1 MEKFEYFGKYPDA
14 KGMYGKFGGQVVPK
28 PLLPALKELEEA
40 YFKHKDTK
48 EFKEQM
54 EDMRK
59 HYMGRP
65 TPIYLASHLSSK
77 YKCKIYLKRED
88 LLHGG
93 AHKLN
98 NTMGQALLAKMMG
111 KTKLIA
117 ETGAGQHGFATAI
130 AGAYFNMDTKIFMG
144 TVDIERQ
151 KFNVNRIKMLGA
163 EVIPVERGSNT
174 LKDAV
179 DEAIEYWVGNVDDTH
194 YLLGSAVGPHPYP
207 LMVRNFQR
215 VIGDESF
222 EQMKEEEGRLPTHLV
237 ACVGGGSNAIGSFY
251 RYLEHKEIDIWAV
264 EAAGLGEET
273 EKHALALGKGVET
286 DFQGAHQYCLQDD
299 EGKVKESYSIAAG
312 LDYPGVGPELCHL
325 ASVHRLKKGS
335 VTDQE
340 AVDAILELGKSEGI
354 LPAVES
360 SHAVAFALKLAE
372 TLTEDDIILVNLSGH
387 GGKDIERVLERLEL

>member
-130 AGAYFNMDTKIFMG
+130 AGAYFNMETKIFMG

-251 RYLEHKEIDIWAV
+251 RYIEHKEIDIWAV

-273 EKHALALGKGVET
+273 EKHALALGQGVET
-286 DFQGAHQYCLQDD
+286 DFQGAHQYCLQDS
-299 EGKVKESYSIAAG
+299 EGNVKESYSIAAG
-312 LDYPGVGPELCHL
+312 LDYPGVGPELCYL
-325 ASVHRLKKGS
+325 SSIHRLKKGS

-340 AVDAILELGKSEGI
+340 AVDAILQLGQAEGI
-354 LPAVES
+354 LPAIES

-372 TLTEDDIILVNLSGH
+372 
-387 GGKDIERVLERLEL
+387 

>member
-130 AGAYFNMDTKIFMG
+130 AGAYFNMDTKILEVVFSIPTEPRIPAPQSGDRM
-144 TVDIERQ
+144 Q
-151 KFNVNRIKMLGA
+151 KR
-163 EVIPVERGSNT
+163 
-174 LKDAV
+174 
-179 DEAIEYWVGNVDDTH
+179 DT
-194 YLLGSAVGPHPYP
+194 AP
-207 LMVRNFQR
+207 
-215 VIGDESF
+215 
-222 EQMKEEEGRLPTHLV
+222 
-237 ACVGGGSNAIGSFY
+237 AGG
-251 RYLEHKEIDIWAV
+251 
-264 EAAGLGEET
+264 
-273 EKHALALGKGVET
+273 
-286 DFQGAHQYCLQDD
+286 
-299 EGKVKESYSIAAG
+299 
-312 LDYPGVGPELCHL
+312 
-325 ASVHRLKKGS
+325 
-335 VTDQE
+335 
-340 AVDAILELGKSEGI
+340 
-354 LPAVES
+354 
-360 SHAVAFALKLAE
+360 
-372 TLTEDDIILVNLSGH
+372 
-387 GGKDIERVLERLEL
+387 